1 MQGLFFNLVF
11 FLPHQPSPCSPLE
24 ISFPF
29 CKVLGDDMQLF
40 FTVEEPSLGLFLH
53 FASLVSSL
61 LKVEA
66 VAT

>member
-1 MQGLFFNLVF
+1 
-11 FLPHQPSPCSPLE
+11 
-24 ISFPF
+24 
-29 CKVLGDDMQLF
+29 MQLF